1 MWKSVLHRQLAT
13 IWISALLRTDG
24 SVKKFAPIGSL
35 NMLRHGRCSFTT
47 NKISHQSMTTTT
59 KTSHTKQSNLH
70 YKNSIDE
77 KFSMEYRKLFL
88 IGFASFC
95 CVFVPKTCATF
106 STTQIQSKLA
116 TTLSLVFS
124 ALRFRQFAWFY
135 FAGIFSGSL
144 RNFPWYDWLL
154 WLLLFW
160 FYDSYSKS
168 TLMLI
173 TIMASIFALLLTCIN
188 YSSINVEDDTFP
200 PVKRNLVIKWDAFV
214 SNATKNLREK
224 IPTNQL
230 AST

>member
-1 MWKSVLHRQLAT
+1 MNEWKSLFWYKKINLRRSPCSAPCILLHRSDNITTKKSSLEMWKSVLHRQLAT

-106 STTQIQSKLA
+106 STTQIQLKLA

-124 ALRFRQFAWFY
+124 RA
-135 FAGIFSGSL
+135 SGSL
-144 RNFPWYDWLL
+144 LGFTSQEFSLALWDIFLDMTGCCDYFCFGFTTLILKVLL
-154 WLLLFW
+154 CW
-160 FYDSYSKS
+160 
-168 TLMLI
+168 
-173 TIMASIFALLLTCIN
+173 
-188 YSSINVEDDTFP
+188 
-200 PVKRNLVIKWDAFV
+200 
-214 SNATKNLREK
+214 
-224 IPTNQL
+224 
-230 AST
+230 